1 VQKLGVIVVIVK
13 QGPLPGRVYVAC
25 SGGVDSMAVLDFLR
39 RKRTV
44 EVLHFNHGNTFA
56 ALEQEFVSDYCARNG
71 IVHHHSGV
79 HTQSQ
84 PTANREEWWRNQ
96 RYSWFDQ
103 YTDAP
108 VITCH
113 HLDDCVETW
122 IWSSLNGTGKIIPYR
137 RKNVIRPFRLTR
149 KNELKLWCATNSIP
163 WIEDPSNQESK
174 FTRNYIRNQMMPH
187 VLRVNPGIHTV
198 VRRKIKAD
206 EI

>member
-1 VQKLGVIVVIVK
+1 MIIK
-13 QGPLPGRVYVAC
+13 QGPLPNRVYVAC
-25 SGGVDSMAVLDFLR
+25 SGGLDSMAVLDFLR

-44 EVLHFNHGNTFA
+44 EVLNFDHGTAFSAREKDFVFN
-56 ALEQEFVSDYCARNG
+56 YCAKNG
-71 IVHHHSGV
+71 IVLHQGGV
-79 HTQSQ
+79 TTSQQ
-84 PTANREEWWRNQ
+84 PTSNCEQWWRDQ
-96 RYSWFDQ
+96 RYMWLDQ

-122 IWSSLNGTGKIIPYR
+122 IWSSLHGTGKIIPYR

-149 KNELKLWCATNSIP
+149 KKDFNMWCTKNSIP
-163 WIEDPSNQESK
+163 WIEDPSNQDHK

-187 VLRVNPGIHTV
+187 VLHVNPGIHTV
-198 VRRKIKAD
+198 IRRKVQTD